1 MEAKIGARIET
12 SRKKFKQN
20 ASGTQPELFYGISVT
35 EGIFRG
41 GPLFKIMSTATSKP
55 TTTGK
60 KDTRVIDGLN
70 LVVADSY
77 ALMALTHLAHWNV
90 EGPDFFPLHKAF
102 QEQYENLFEAIDEV
116 AERVRALDAYAIGG
130 LTTLAKV
137 AQMEE
142 FKSPM
147 PQKDYVA
154 ALIVAHEKVMD
165 DATRTRDAAGE
176 SSDLQT
182 QDLMIKRLQWH
193 QKTLWMLKSYL
204 KP

>member
-1 MEAKIGARIET
+1 
-12 SRKKFKQN
+12 
-20 ASGTQPELFYGISVT
+20 
-35 EGIFRG
+35 
-41 GPLFKIMSTATSKP
+41 MSTTTSKP
-55 TTTGK
+55 TTAVK
-60 KDTRVIDGLN
+60 KDTRIIDGLN

-102 QEQYENLFEAIDEV
+102 QEQYENLFEAVDEV
-116 AERVRALDAYAIGG
+116 AERVRALDSYVIGG
-130 LTTLAKV
+130 LGTFAKV

-165 DATRTRDAAGE
+165 DATRTRDLAGE

-193 QKTLWMLKSYL
+193 QKTLWMLNSYL

>member
-1 MEAKIGARIET
+1 
-12 SRKKFKQN
+12 
-20 ASGTQPELFYGISVT
+20 
-35 EGIFRG
+35 
-41 GPLFKIMSTATSKP
+41 MSTATTKP
-55 TTTGK
+55 GTAAK

-70 LVVADSY
+70 LVLADTVH
-77 ALMALTHLAHWNV
+77 ALMALSHLAHWNV
-90 EGPDFFPLHKAF
+90 EGSDFYPLHKAF

-154 ALIVAHEKVMD
+154 ALIVAHEKVLE
-165 DATRTRDAAGE
+165 DATRTRDASGE
-176 SSDLQT
+176 ASDLQT

-193 QKTLWMLKSYL
+193 QKTIWMLKSYL

>member
-1 MEAKIGARIET
+1 VA
-12 SRKKFKQN
+12 
-20 ASGTQPELFYGISVT
+20 
-35 EGIFRG
+35 
-41 GPLFKIMSTATSKP
+41 
-55 TTTGK
+55 K
-60 KDTRVIDGLN
+60 KDTHVIDGLN

-130 LTTLAKV
+130 LSTFAKV

-154 ALIVAHEKVMD
+154 ALIVAHEKVVD
-165 DATRTRDAAGE
+165 DTTRTRDLAGE

>member
-1 MEAKIGARIET
+1 
-12 SRKKFKQN
+12 
-20 ASGTQPELFYGISVT
+20 
-35 EGIFRG
+35 
-41 GPLFKIMSTATSKP
+41 MSTTTSKP
-55 TTTGK
+55 TTAVK
-60 KDTRVIDGLN
+60 KDTRIIDGLN

-102 QEQYENLFEAIDEV
+102 QEQYENLFEAVDEV

-130 LTTLAKV
+130 LTTLARV
-137 AQMEE
+137 SQMEE

-154 ALIVAHEKVMD
+154 ALIVAHEKVLD
-165 DATRTRDAAGE
+165 DATRTRDLAGE

-193 QKTLWMLKSYL
+193 QKALWMLKSYL